1 MLISATPLQ
10 GSHPEAAMLTLRQ
23 IEIVRAIMITG
34 TVNGAAE
41 MLNVSAPGVSRAMK
55 HAESI
60 VGLRLFTRQH
70 GRYVPTPAARDI
82 FGQVQEV
89 FRKIEDLQL
98 AIGMVRRGASSVFS
112 FATVSSLSQALA
124 PRAMA
129 RLRARH
135 PDLKMKMDVL
145 KIEEAIDYLLLKK
158 GEMVALSY
166 KLDHPALHFHAI
178 GPTTVVALVP
188 EDNPLA
194 KRSAV
199 RAQELAAW
207 PLIGFDPSEPYG
219 RNIARVFFDQGLT
232 PDLSIQVRYAHSV
245 LGLVAQGLGVAAI
258 DSFSVAAAS
267 GGGVVRVP
275 IEPAHRFTTY
285 VATHLDVP
293 LSTYAES
300 LIGFLREEAK
310 TIG

>member
-1 MLISATPLQ
+1 
-10 GSHPEAAMLTLRQ
+10 MLTLRQ

-41 MLNVSAPGVSRAMK
+41 LLNVSAPGVSRAMK
-55 HAESI
+55 HAEGLI
-60 VGLRLFTRQH
+60 GLRLFTRQH

-112 FATVSSLSQALA
+112 FAAVSSLSQALA

-135 PDLKMKMDVL
+135 PDLKMKLDVL
-145 KIEEAIDYLLLKK
+145 KIEEATDYLLLKK

-166 KLDHPALHFHAI
+166 KLDHPALHFHPI
-178 GPTTVVALVP
+178 GATTVTALVP
-188 EDNPLA
+188 HDHPLA
-194 KRSAV
+194 GRPSV
-199 RAQELAAW
+199 RAQELAAY
-207 PLIGFDPSEPYG
+207 PLIGFDPAEPYG
-219 RNIARVFFDQGLT
+219 RSIARVFLDQGIT
-232 PDLSIQVRYAHSV
+232 PELSIQVRYAHSV
-245 LGLVAQGLGVAAI
+245 LALVAQGLGVAAI
-258 DSFSVAAAS
+258 DSFSVAAAT
-267 GGGVVRVP
+267 GVGLARVP
-275 IEPAHRFTTY
+275 IEPTHRFTTY

-310 TIG
+310 EIG

>member
-1 MLISATPLQ
+1 
-10 GSHPEAAMLTLRQ
+10 MLTLRQ
-23 IEIVRAIMITG
+23 IEIIRAIMITG

-41 MLNVSAPGVSRAMK
+41 LLNVSAPGVSRAMK
-55 HAESI
+55 HAETLI
-60 VGLRLFTRQH
+60 GLRLFTRQH

-112 FATVSSLSQALA
+112 FASVSSLSQALM
-124 PRAMA
+124 PRAIA

-135 PDLKMKMDVL
+135 PDLTMKMDVL

-158 GEMVALSY
+158 GEMVAMSY
-166 KLDHPALHFHAI
+166 KLDHPALHFHPI
-178 GPTTVVALVP
+178 GPSTVMALVP
-188 EDNPLA
+188 EGHPLA
-194 KRSAV
+194 KKKALK
-199 RAQELAAW
+199 AQDLVAY
-207 PLIGFDPSEPYG
+207 PLIGFDPNDPYG
-219 RNIARVFFDQGLT
+219 RNIARVFLDQGIT
-232 PDLSIQVRYAHSV
+232 PELSIQVRYAHSV
-245 LGLVAQGLGVAAI
+245 IGLVSQGLGVAAI
-258 DSFSVAAAS
+258 DSFSVAAPYLKGLA
-267 GGGVVRVP
+267 RIP
-275 IEPAHRFTTY
+275 IEPQSRFTTY

-310 TIG
+310 ALG